1 MKVMR
6 VHFLKTICLIFLVFA
21 LVVAVHAE
29 VAVSG
34 PQIIIDERTFDFG
47 AIKEGVSIEHSF
59 KVLNKGDQ
67 VLEIEKVKPA

>member
-21 LVVAVHAE
+21 LVVAVHAK
-29 VAVSG
+29 VTVSG
-34 PQIIIDERTFDFG
+34 PQIIIDEQTFDFG